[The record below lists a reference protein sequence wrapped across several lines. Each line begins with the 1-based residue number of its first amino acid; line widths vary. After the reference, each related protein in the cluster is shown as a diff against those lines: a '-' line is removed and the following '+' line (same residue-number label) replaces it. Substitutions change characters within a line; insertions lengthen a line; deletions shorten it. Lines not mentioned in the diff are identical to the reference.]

1 FYIVEAYINLAANLL
16 EKLGYYRES
25 ENKYRSRLHDVSHMI
40 YGAYCDVFVSAD
52 KKMINKLK
60 AIYSAL
66 NIPTEVLS
74 LLDFQNKLDC

>member
-1 FYIVEAYINLAANLL
+1 
-16 EKLGYYRES
+16 
-25 ENKYRSRLHDVSHMI
+25 
-40 YGAYCDVFVSAD
+40 
-52 KKMINKLK
+52 MINKLK